1 MSYLN
6 VTGVDLKEL
15 AKAAYRFSRPQGL
28 GYLHFE
34 EGELSDADAQHLVDL
49 GVKYSG
55 GGLSMDYVKGRAC
68 KFNVTARN
76 GELFISDRW
85 YDHTEADLRDLL
97 TAIDRSVCQT
107 VEELPERI
115 AA

>member
-1 MSYLN
+1 MAYLN
-6 VTGVDLKEL
+6 ITGVDLKEL

-28 GYLHFE
+28 GFIHFE
-34 EGELSDADAQHLVDL
+34 EGDLPDYLAQQLVDHNS
-49 GVKYSG
+49 KYMG

-68 KFNVTARN
+68 KLSAIMRN

-85 YDHTEADLRDLL
+85 YDHSARDLQDL
-97 TAIDRSVCQT
+97 LAAVGRADAPK
-107 VEELPERI
+107 VEELPDRV

>member
-6 VTGVDLKEL
+6 VTGVELKEL

-34 EGELSDADAQHLVDL
+34 EGELSDEIAQQIIDD
-49 GVKYSG
+49 GKKYSG

-68 KFNVTARN
+68 KFHVIVRS
-76 GELFISDRW
+76 GELFINGRW
-85 YDHTEADLRDLL
+85 YDHSEGDLQDLL
-97 TAIDRSVCQT
+97 AAIGKSDCPM
-107 VEELPERI
+107 VEELPEGI